1 MLDDLPLLWLF
12 LPDFLPLLCLPLEAE
27 ALVLDLEAEDFL
39 ELDLP
44 LDLPLDAEALFLDAD
59 LPLEA
64 EARLP

>member
-1 MLDDLPLLWLF
+1 MIF
-12 LPDFLPLLCLPLEAE
+12 LYFGSSCQISCRLPLEAE

>member
-1 MLDDLPLLWLF
+1 M
-12 LPDFLPLLCLPLEAE
+12 EAE

-44 LDLPLDAEALFLDAD
+44 PDLPLEAEALVLDAD

-64 EARLP
+64 EARLAWEVFLPDLVPRLLGVAVAAG